1 MKQYYVYILANK
13 THTVLYTSITNDLE
27 KRLWEHKTGIGS
39 KFAAKYGV
47 TNLVYV
53 EIFEDPYEAI
63 SREKQIK
70 SGPKRRK
77 ISLIDRANPNWRDL
91 ADRL

>member
-1 MKQYYVYILANK
+1 MGA
-13 THTVLYTSITNDLE
+13 
-27 KRLWEHKTGIGS
+27 KTGIGS

-47 TNLVYV
+47 TKLVYV

-70 SGPKRRK
+70 SGPRRRK

>member
-1 MKQYYVYILANK
+1 MGA
-13 THTVLYTSITNDLE
+13 
-27 KRLWEHKTGIGS
+27 KTGIGS

-47 TNLVYV
+47 TKLVYV

-70 SGPKRRK
+70 SGPRRRK
-77 ISLIDRANPNWRDL
+77 ISLLDREQIQTGVIWPIGSSKGIATPLRGS
-91 ADRL
+91 R